1 MVQVPELFTQYISS
15 FSGCMGGNPN
25 APIWLVVDH
34 SARCPLPIDPEKVF
48 ANPVTNIDALKRAL
62 PTTCPCTESVTRLI
76 NSITGNPEAE
86 TSLVFKPEGQED
98 KQPILLLS
106 ASPLCTGM
114 ITTNAWME
122 KLAVTTPDG
131 EVTMAKYTGLPSNP
145 IS

>member
-76 NSITGNPEAE
+76 NRAI
-86 TSLVFKPEGQED
+86 L
-98 KQPILLLS
+98 KQKLLLF
-106 ASPLCTGM
+106 
-114 ITTNAWME
+114 
-122 KLAVTTPDG
+122 
-131 EVTMAKYTGLPSNP
+131 SNP
-145 IS
+145 KDRKTNSRFFC

>member
-86 TSLVFKPEGQED
+86 RFSSVHRHDHNERL
-98 KQPILLLS
+98 
-106 ASPLCTGM
+106 
-114 ITTNAWME
+114 
-122 KLAVTTPDG
+122 DG
-131 EVTMAKYTGLPSNP
+131 KTCY
-145 IS
+145 

>member
-1 MVQVPELFTQYISS
+1 MVQVPELFTQFISS

-62 PTTCPCTESVTRLI
+62 PTTCPCTKSVTRLI

-98 KQPILLLS
+98 KQP
-106 ASPLCTGM
+106 TGATHEF
-114 ITTNAWME
+114 IC
-122 KLAVTTPDG
+122 
-131 EVTMAKYTGLPSNP
+131 
-145 IS
+145 